1 MNVIKSHKD
10 LDVWKLSMDMVE
22 HIYAITKKFPKE
34 GTYGLSLQL
43 RRAGVS
49 VCSNIAEG
57 AARGHDKEFSQLLNI
72 ALGSISE
79 IETQLEIARRLGY
92 LLETEASYEMSTR
105 IRKMLIGLIK
115 HITRNA

>member
-1 MNVIKSHKD
+1 MTEVKSHKD
-10 LDVWKLSMDMVE
+10 LDVWKLSMVLVE

-34 GTYGLSLQL
+34 ETYGLSLQL

-57 AARGHDKEFSQLLNI
+57 AARGHDKEFSQFLYI

-92 LLETEASYEMSTR
+92 LATLETSNEMLTR
-105 IRKMLIGLIK
+105 IRKMLIGLIR
-115 HITRNA
+115 HITRNT